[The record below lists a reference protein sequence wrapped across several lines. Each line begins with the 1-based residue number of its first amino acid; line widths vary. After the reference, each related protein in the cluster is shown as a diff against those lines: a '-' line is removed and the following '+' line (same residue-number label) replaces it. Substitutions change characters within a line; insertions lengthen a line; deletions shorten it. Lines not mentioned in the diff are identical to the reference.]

1 MWWFVAAFFCM
12 ALNIFY
18 WKTNGNFLWAKVVD
32 GEITEVDIENKRLK
46 VRYMINGR
54 IVEAYS
60 SDDYRDYSKL
70 KLGTKVLVSI
80 NEKTG
85 LTIVSYNKKGK
96 DTTYKGAQKAGI
108 IMTVACLIMGIVSL
122 FKN

>member
-1 MWWFVAAFFCM
+1 MWWFVAAFVFM

-18 WKTNGNFLWAKVVD
+18 RKTNGNLPGAKEVD

-60 SDDYRDYSKL
+60 SDDYGDYSKL
-70 KLGTKVLVSI
+70 KPGTKVLVCI

-85 LTIVSYNKKGK
+85 LTIFSYNKKGK
-96 DTTYKGAQKAGI
+96 DITYKGAQKACI
-108 IMTVACLIMGIVSL
+108 IIIAACFIMGIVSL
-122 FKN
+122 F